1 MNKKIIIPIVIILLI
16 IAGGVFWWWQ
26 EGTKEPTKEIKEN
39 PSVTETTMV
48 SGKVVPP
55 AGVNPESL
63 TITGLATTT
72 KVDKEGNFTTGRIYK
87 DGVTVLGAMPE
98 GKEFGLM
105 KVVIASEGKP
115 ETPVVIDSKSTAVG
129 LVFTSFFL
137 TTNPDKAREFLAV
150 IEKDPKVEEFAKVIG
165 EIFNEDDPM
174 SDPRYEKA
182 LEDAIESVLSTL
194 NPQ

>member
-1 MNKKIIIPIVIILLI
+1 MNKKFIIPFIILILLI

-26 EGTKEPTKEIKEN
+26 GGKKIAKEVEEK
-39 PSVTETTMV
+39 PSVTETIMV
-48 SGKVVPP
+48 PGKVIPP
-55 AGVNPESL
+55 SGVNPESL

-72 KVDKEGNFTTGRIYK
+72 KIDKEGNFTTGRIYK
-87 DGVTVLGAMPE
+87 EGVTILGAMPE

-137 TTNPDKAREFLAV
+137 TTDLEKAREFLNV
-150 IEKDPKVEEFAKVIG
+150 IEKDPEVEEFAKVI
-165 EIFNEDDPM
+165 EQIFTEEDPM
-174 SDPRYEKA
+174 SNPLYEKA
-182 LEDAIESVLSTL
+182 LEEAIESVLSTL
-194 NPQ
+194 NP

>member
-1 MNKKIIIPIVIILLI
+1 MNKKFVVLIILILLL

-26 EGTKEPTKEIKEN
+26 GGKKIAKEVEEK
-39 PSVTETTMV
+39 PSVTETIMV
-48 SGKVVPP
+48 PGKVIPP
-55 AGVNPESL
+55 SGVNPESL

-72 KVDKEGNFTTGRIYK
+72 KIDKEGNFTTGRIYK
-87 DGVTVLGAMPE
+87 EGVTILGAMPE

-137 TTNPDKAREFLAV
+137 TTETPCK
-150 IEKDPKVEEFAKVIG
+150 I
-165 EIFNEDDPM
+165 
-174 SDPRYEKA
+174 S
-182 LEDAIESVLSTL
+182 S
-194 NPQ
+194 